1 MAETYELHA
10 VLEAAIA
17 ASTQQPAVIVRPK
30 WYY

>member
-10 VLEAAIA
+10 ALEAAIA
-17 ASTQQPAVIVRPK
+17 ASTQEPAVSGPPK